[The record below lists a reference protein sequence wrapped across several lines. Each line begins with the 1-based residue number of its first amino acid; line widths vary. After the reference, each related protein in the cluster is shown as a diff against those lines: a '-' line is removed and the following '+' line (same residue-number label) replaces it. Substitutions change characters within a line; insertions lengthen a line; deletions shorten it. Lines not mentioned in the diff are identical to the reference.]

1 MLDPDTSRMDNGT
14 MTEDEYEEE
23 LDKYEEAMA
32 EFNAKADKLQAT
44 ERELVMQSRQDEVRQ
59 REWVA
64 RYDVALEKQP
74 PDEKEIAAYMAAVK
88 ELRNRAIQRKAALDA
103 VRADYDELFR

>member
-1 MLDPDTSRMDNGT
+1 
-14 MTEDEYEEE
+14 MTEDEYEAE
-23 LDKYEEAMA
+23 LDKYEAAMA

-44 ERELVMQSRQDEVRQ
+44 ERELVMQSRQDEVRR
-59 REWVA
+59 REWMA

-74 PDEKEIAAYMAAVK
+74 PDDKEIAAYMAAVK
-88 ELRNRAIQRKAALDA
+88 ELRNKAIQRKAALDA

>member
-1 MLDPDTSRMDNGT
+1 MP
-14 MTEDEYEEE
+14 EDEYEAQ
-23 LDKYEEAMA
+23 LAKEAMA

-44 ERELVMQSRQDEVRQ
+44 ERELVMQSRQDEVRR

-74 PDEKEIAAYMAAVK
+74 PDEREIAASMAAVK
-88 ELRNRAIQRKAALDA
+88 ELRNEPYSVRPHWTLSKPIMTNCLDSGPPPHQ
-103 VRADYDELFR
+103 

>member
-1 MLDPDTSRMDNGT
+1 MDNGT
-14 MTEDEYEEE
+14 MTEDEYEAE
-23 LDKYEEAMA
+23 LAKEAMA

-44 ERELVMQSRQDEVRQ
+44 ERELVMQSCQDEVRR

-74 PDEKEIAAYMAAVK
+74 PNEKEIAAYMAAVK
-88 ELRNRAIQRKAALDA
+88 ELRNRAIQRKAALDS

>member
-1 MLDPDTSRMDNGT
+1 
-14 MTEDEYEEE
+14 MTEDEREAE
-23 LDKYEEAMA
+23 LDKCKEAMA

-44 ERELVMQSRQDEVRQ
+44 EHELVMQSRQEEVRR

-64 RYDVALEKQP
+64 RYAVALEKQP
-74 PDEKEIAAYMAAVK
+74 PDEREIAAYMAAVK

>member
-1 MLDPDTSRMDNGT
+1 MDNGT
-14 MTEDEYEEE
+14 MTEDEYEAE
-23 LDKYEEAMA
+23 LAKEAMA
-32 EFNAKADKLQAT
+32 EVNAKADKLQAT
-44 ERELVMQSRQDEVRQ
+44 EHELVMQSRQEEVRR

-64 RYDVALEKQP
+64 RYAVALEKQP
-74 PDEKEIAAYMAAVK
+74 PDEREIAAYMAAVK

>member
-1 MLDPDTSRMDNGT
+1 MDNGT
-14 MTEDEYEEE
+14 MTEGDYEAES
-23 LDKYEEAMA
+23 DKYEEAMA

-44 ERELVMQSRQDEVRQ
+44 ERELVMQSRQDEVRR

-64 RYDVALEKQP
+64 RYAVALEKQP
-74 PDEKEIAAYMAAVK
+74 PDEREIAAYMAAVK

>member
-1 MLDPDTSRMDNGT
+1 MDNGT
-14 MTEDEYEEE
+14 MTEDEYGAE
-23 LDKYEEAMA
+23 LDQYEQAMA

-44 ERELVMQSRQDEVRQ
+44 ERELLMQSRQDEVRR

-74 PDEKEIAAYMAAVK
+74 PDEREIAAYMAAVK

-103 VRADYDELFR
+103 VQADYDELFR

>member
-1 MLDPDTSRMDNGT
+1 MP
-14 MTEDEYEEE
+14 EDEYEAE
-23 LDKYEEAMA
+23 LAKEAMA

-44 ERELVMQSRQDEVRQ
+44 ERELVMQSRQDEVRR

-64 RYDVALEKQP
+64 RYAVALEKQP
-74 PDEKEIAAYMAAVK
+74 PDEREIAAYMAGVK
-88 ELRNRAIQRKAALDA
+88 ELRNRALQRKAALDA